1 MQSFSD
7 SFSGIAIFAAETI
20 DLLVYLQH
28 QFIFVMR
35 EKIISM

>member
-7 SFSGIAIFAAETI
+7 SFSEIAIFAAEMI